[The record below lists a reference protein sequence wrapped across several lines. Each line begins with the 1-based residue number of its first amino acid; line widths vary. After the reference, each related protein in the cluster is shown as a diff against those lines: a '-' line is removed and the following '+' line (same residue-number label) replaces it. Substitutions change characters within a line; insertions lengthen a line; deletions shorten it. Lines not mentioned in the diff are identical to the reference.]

1 LRIAQTHHSETHHE
15 LNTVETVSRTPITV
29 WTTKEKTLETIA
41 LSFQSGV
48 AADTLAFGSQLFS
61 HYSGMSV
68 SPVGLRTIT
77 ADPDASLTDLENVWN
92 AELGAGRR
100 FNDKWAGSLSVGWEQ
115 KGEDDLVSPLGATNG
130 ATFVSLGASYQATDT
145 IKISGGI
152 RYNNFGDANAEVGGT
167 PVGSVSGNL
176 PNILRKCL

>member
-1 LRIAQTHHSETHHE
+1 M
-15 LNTVETVSRTPITV
+15 ETVSRTPITV

-41 LSFQSGV
+41 LSFQSSV
-48 AADTLAFGSQLFS
+48 AADTLVFGSLRFS
-61 HYSGMSV
+61 HYSGTSV

-77 ADPDASLTDLENVWN
+77 ADPDASLTDLENAWN
-92 AELGAGRR
+92 AELGVGRR
-100 FNDKWAGSLSVGWEQ
+100 FNDKWAGSLPVGWEQ

-152 RYNNFGDANAEVGGT
+152 RYTYFGAGLPSTAGAQRETFDGNSA
-167 PVGSVSGNL
+167 VSAGL
-176 PNILRKCL
+176 KVQIGF

>member
-100 FNDKWAGSLSVGWEQ
+100 FNDKWA
-115 KGEDDLVSPLGATNG
+115 
-130 ATFVSLGASYQATDT
+130 SYQATET